1 MNKQLS
7 LAEALSYFDLVPG
20 DMPDLSLQNMGIDE
34 ANKRVKEFKLRLK
47 KAYRQVVFKYHP
59 DHGGD
64 MEKMKIINSI
74 YTSFMQLK
82 VIVRPVSP
90 PPVFVY
96 TYHNAYSGATT
107 SSSTSTLYSTY
118 Y

>member
-1 MNKQLS
+1 MNKRLS

-20 DMPDLSLQNMGIDE
+20 DMPDLNLQNMG
-34 ANKRVKEFKLRLK
+34 VKEAGERLDEFKSRIK
-47 KAYRQVVFKYHP
+47 KAYRRVVFKHHP

-64 MEKMKIINSI
+64 IEKMKMINSI

-82 VIVRPVSP
+82 VIIRPVSP

-96 TYHNAYSGATT
+96 TYRNVYSGTTT
-107 SSSTSTLYSTY
+107 SSYTTTTMGY

>member
-20 DMPDLSLQNMGIDE
+20 DMPDLSLQNMGVDE
-34 ANKRVKEFKLRLK
+34 ANKRVTEFKLRLK
-47 KAYRQVVFKYHP
+47 KAYRQVVFKHHP

-64 MEKMKIINSI
+64 AEKMKMINSLF
-74 YTSFMQLK
+74 TSFMQLK

-90 PPVFVY
+90 PPTVFY
-96 TYHNAYSGATT
+96 YHRYGTTTT
-107 SSSTSTLYSTY
+107 SSSTTTGY

>member
-1 MNKQLS
+1 MNKRIS

-20 DMPDLSLQNMGIDE
+20 DMPDLSLQNMGVDE
-34 ANKRVKEFKLRLK
+34 ANKRVTEFKLRLK
-47 KAYRQVVFKYHP
+47 KAYRQVVFKHHP

-64 MEKMKIINSI
+64 AEKMKMINSLF
-74 YTSFMQLK
+74 TSFMQLK

-96 TYHNAYSGATT
+96 TYHNVYSGTTTT
-107 SSSTSTLYSTY
+107 SSSTTTGY